1 MTREQIDELVH
12 ALREDAPRNTS
23 IINFIERNEILGVD
37 REGRSVRVQG
47 RSDHVWNYFSSE
59 SEDELSALAARLGE
73 GDDHFA
79 AIEDWMLPI
88 VCRGRELKWCLRMVK
103 FTLPASVDLP
113 ATTTGEVGALSEADA
128 EHIYENSN
136 YQQYLSVEYT
146 RDCIRGGP
154 TVAIREGGLLVAWA
168 MTQDDGAMGFLHVL
182 ESYRNRGYGR
192 RLTIALSSIL
202 RERGQLPFAYVAEDN
217 GNSIALLTSLR
228 FVSDRT
234 VQWLELT

>member
-1 MTREQIDELVH
+1 MDRNQIDELLRT
-12 ALREDAPRNTS
+12 LREDPSRNTS
-23 IINFIERNEILGVD
+23 ILNFVERNEVLGVD

-59 SEDELSALAARLGE
+59 SEDELRRLAARLGD

-79 AIEDWMLPI
+79 VIEDWMLPI
-88 VCRGRELKWCLRMVK
+88 VCRGREMSWCLRMLR
-103 FTLPASVDLP
+103 FALPPSVELP
-113 ATTTGEVGALSEADA
+113 VTMTGEIGALSEADA

-154 TVAIREGGLLVAWA
+154 TVAIRDGGLLVAWA

-192 RLTIALSSIL
+192 RLTIALSSML
-202 RERGQLPFAYVAEDN
+202 REKDKLPFAYVAEDN
-217 GNSIALLTSLR
+217 GNSIALLTSLG

-234 VQWLELT
+234 VQWFELK

>member
-1 MTREQIDELVH
+1 MDRDQIDELVR

-23 IINFIERNEILGVD
+23 VINFIERNELLGLY

-59 SEDELSALAARLGE
+59 SEEELSRLAAQLGDD
-73 GDDHFA
+73 DDHFA

-88 VCRGRELKWCLRMVK
+88 VCCGREMSWCLRMVK
-103 FTLPASVDLP
+103 FTLPASVELP
-113 ATTTGEVGALSEADA
+113 VTTSGEVGGLSVADA

-146 RDCIRGGP
+146 RDCILGGP

-182 ESYRNRGYGR
+182 EPYRHKGYGR
-192 RLTIALSSIL
+192 RLTIALASML
-202 RERGQLPFAYVAEDN
+202 REKSQLPFAYVAEDN
-217 GNSIALLTSLR
+217 GNSIALLTSLG
-228 FVSDRT
+228 FEQDRS
-234 VQWLELT
+234 VQWFELK